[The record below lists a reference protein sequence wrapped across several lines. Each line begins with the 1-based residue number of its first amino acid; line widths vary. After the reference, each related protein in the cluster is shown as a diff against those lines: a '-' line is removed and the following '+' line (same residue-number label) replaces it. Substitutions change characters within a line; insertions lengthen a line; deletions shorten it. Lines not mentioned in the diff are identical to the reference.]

1 MSYYYYKIIQKNIGE
16 SRNYVEA
23 KLKEKGFGIVS
34 EINMSSKFKE
44 KLDIDF
50 RPYIILG
57 ACSPKHAYK
66 AVSAEEHIGLML
78 PCNVVLQEKSA
89 GSTLVSVIDPIASMQ
104 AVENISLVPVAQ
116 EIQTLLR
123 SFITDL

>member
-1 MSYYYYKIIQKNIGE
+1 MKYYFSKTLNKDIVE
-16 SRNYVEA
+16 TRNYVED
-23 KLKEKGFGIVS
+23 KLKEIGFGIVS
-34 EINMSSKFKE
+34 EINMQGKFKE
-44 KLDIDF
+44 KLNVDF

-57 ACSPKHAYK
+57 ACSPKHAHM

-104 AVENISLVPVAQ
+104 AVQNESLGPVAE
-116 EIQTLLR
+116 EIR
-123 SFITDL
+123 SKLEVFVEGL